1 MWMGSVENDDV
12 LAITAGRQQ
21 QLTQML
27 CFFVFVPELYAHH
40 TCLSLLVWQ
49 RSVASCCR
57 VRIVV
62 DELRTHEIRRQR
74 CHHFYPNTQTQT
86 VHVQRCVHLL
96 LGPNYIRQ
104 SSEANE
110 VNVLCPVTI
119 AIATGAR
126 FRSVVAKTYPWR
138 ILFWSCRPHTRH
150 RYNHQHGVTAAAD
163 ADTVDAYWLAT
174 VSRCSH
180 TRIALV
186 PCRFTRIRTRM

>member
-1 MWMGSVENDDV
+1 MMFSPLQQAGSSNSLKCCVFLFLFQNSMHTTLACRSWCGSAQSLVVVAFV
-12 LAITAGRQQ
+12 LWSTSCAHTRYAGKDAIT
-21 QLTQML
+21 
-27 CFFVFVPELYAHH
+27 FI
-40 TCLSLLVWQ
+40 
-49 RSVASCCR
+49 
-57 VRIVV
+57 RIHKHKPFHPKT
-62 DELRTHEIRRQR
+62 E
-74 CHHFYPNTQTQT
+74 N
-86 VHVQRCVHLL
+86 VQRCVHLL

-163 ADTVDAYWLAT
+163 ADTADAYWLAT